1 MKKASPIPFPVERSL
16 AQLGRGIS
24 LARRRRRLSQQD
36 LAERIGASVQ
46 TVRRMEAG
54 HPGTAL
60 VNVVRAMQVFGD
72 LDRFDRLFDTAE
84 DSIGLMM
91 MDEQLPLRIRR
102 SRLTDESG
110 AF

>member
-1 MKKASPIPFPVERSL
+1 MKNPSPIPLPVERSL
-16 AQLGRGIS
+16 VQFGKGIS

-60 VNVVRAMQVFGD
+60 VNLVRALQVFGD

-84 DSIGLMM
+84 DAIGLVL
-91 MDEQLPLRIRR
+91 MDEQLPQRIRR
-102 SRLTDESG
+102 PRITDETG